1 MPNNVEAYC
10 PMCSQQVTPVK
21 KTNWIALILCAV
33 FGGVIFGTI
42 AYYVYDAVFR
52 KADTCPQCKK
62 KVSSI
67 VQAPMLTVMPEPYCP
82 NCGTRNDADA
92 EFCRNCGQRIAS
104 TAPQAVVR

>member
-10 PMCSQQVTPVK
+10 PTCSQQVTLVK
-21 KTNWIALILCAV
+21 KTNWPALILCAV

-42 AYYVYDAVFR
+42 AYCVYDAVFR

-67 VQAPMLTVMPEPYCP
+67 VQAPVPVAIHEPYCP
-82 NCGTRNDADA
+82 NCGKRNDADA
-92 EFCRNCGQRIAS
+92 EFCRSCGQRIAG
-104 TAPQAVVR
+104 TALQAVVR